1 MDLLHCLNSY
11 RSDSGNVAERLELRT
26 CNSEAPS
33 SSPALTTSW
42 IGSRRPKFDSSITF
56 VNSQLVRLRPVGI
69 VNPFMFDLIDSFQLF
84 ARPH

>member
-1 MDLLHCLNSY
+1 MDMLHCLNSF
-11 RSDSGNVAERLELRT
+11 RSDSGSVAERLERRT
-26 CNSEAPS
+26 CNSEDPS

-69 VNPFMFDLIDSFQLF
+69 LNSFMFDLIDLFQLF